1 MKLTANIAK
10 IKVLRKGN
18 FSHFENVHGDK
29 RNNIRVELYGLF
41 GEAFQDVF
49 CVIEVTTDG
58 DLVCYPVD
66 THIEEYMDDF
76 NWNKFYNTILDDAIA
91 HGKNRDFGYGE
102 DDYIPMVKEVEDIK
116 LSEVEP
122 QDFLKEPNQEEVKE
136 PVIGQFKTK
145 KTFLNFISAASIRGQ
160 NVRFNADFAFIK
172 GEVLSGMLEKAVFK
186 LTICDEGTINFEE
199 VEGTSLSD
207 EAMRKRLVS
216 DIDDSD
222 VTGYAQK
229 FVLNGLEF
237 SDEDGNRCYLEV
249 EHKKPIDLLRSIF
262 DEEDQKEEE
271 MKELSEKGLSVLDSL
286 FADEEQTEEGGLSF
300 LDELLSGDTTVEPF
314 SDEEEIEEVEEVVE
328 EPKSQSVSYL
338 EDSFRKM
345 NEGKVN
351 ELKNRIEEANK
362 EIGKSK
368 MEIKNAETKL
378 NKTQEEL
385 GVLETRL
392 ETMQPTEEPNGYVFF
407 VSEEKK
413 HETGLDESTKHVADK
428 IADIMKLK
436 KDVLFQMLTEGYHV
450 IKLAKKDSDYSID
463 LGSISTDGKTKEEI
477 EELVLQASDL
487 NRMYASLTKIDR
499 VGKFT
504 QTDEGVEYRGELN
517 WHQLVSKLIRNGFE
531 QDHEFDKVSGSNSY
545 VNTTEQYYEE
555 TEEDSN
561 SENEVTDEDFEDL
574 EETKEVDNEYQTQ
587 HLMTFDEP
595 TDVIFWSAPDEANQS
610 VDISITDDF
619 ATLEVRVGG
628 KHFNDIET
636 VGFVSVSTFK
646 EYEKFIKK
654 YTAEQLGGTT
664 AILIP
669 NFKGEIRIG
678 VKLDK
683 GGYATDFDPT
693 DDLYYIQGGGQ
704 PFIDFPVDTE
714 IIDIDEDHDLSKLKK
729 FVRDQKLTNLGIN

>member
-1 MKLTANIAK
+1 MNK
-10 IKVLRKGN
+10 IKYFETENGETIKTAEFDGYN
-18 FSHFENVHGDK
+18 FADRLLEGVMFQATVQEDGTLKVNVSPDGESYFSNFNQEKFLEQALKYANNEDEFYVPGTEENCFAVYETDEEESVVIEATPIAIDK
-29 RNNIRVELYGLF
+29 LNLF
-41 GEAFQDVF
+41 GTQ
-49 CVIEVTTDG
+49 
-58 DLVCYPVD
+58 
-66 THIEEYMDDF
+66 
-76 NWNKFYNTILDDAIA
+76 
-91 HGKNRDFGYGE
+91 GE
-102 DDYIPMVKEVEDIK
+102 DA
-116 LSEVEP
+116 VEP
-122 QDFLKEPNQEEVKE
+122 EEVKE

-229 FVLNGLEF
+229 YVLNGLEF

-314 SDEEEIEEVEEVVE
+314 SDEEEVVDVEEVVE

-338 EDSFRKM
+338 EESFRKM
-345 NEGKVN
+345 NDGKVN
-351 ELKNRIEEANK
+351 ELKNRIEDANQ
-362 EIGKSK
+362 EIRKSQT
-368 MEIKNAETKL
+368 EIKNAETKL

-392 ETMQPTEEPNGYVFF
+392 ETMQATEEPNGYVFF

-436 KDVLFQMLTEGYHV
+436 KDVLFEMLTEGYHL
-450 IKLAKKDSDYSID
+450 IKLAKKESDYSLD
-463 LGSISTDGKTKEEI
+463 LGSVSTDGKTKEEI
-477 EELVLQASDL
+477 EELVTQVSEL
-487 NRMYASLTKIDR
+487 NSMYASLMKIDR
-499 VGKFT
+499 VGKFA
-504 QTDEGVEYRGELN
+504 QTEEGVEYRGELN

-545 VNTTEQYYEE
+545 VNTTESYYEE
-555 TEEDSN
+555 TEEESN
-561 SENEVTDEDFEDL
+561 VENE
-574 EETKEVDNEYQTQ
+574 
-587 HLMTFDEP
+587 
-595 TDVIFWSAPDEANQS
+595 
-610 VDISITDDF
+610 
-619 ATLEVRVGG
+619 
-628 KHFNDIET
+628 
-636 VGFVSVSTFK
+636 
-646 EYEKFIKK
+646 
-654 YTAEQLGGTT
+654 
-664 AILIP
+664 
-669 NFKGEIRIG
+669 
-678 VKLDK
+678 
-683 GGYATDFDPT
+683 
-693 DDLYYIQGGGQ
+693 
-704 PFIDFPVDTE
+704 
-714 IIDIDEDHDLSKLKK
+714 
-729 FVRDQKLTNLGIN
+729 DQKLTNLGI

>member
-1 MKLTANIAK
+1 MNK
-10 IKVLRKGN
+10 IKYFETENGETIKTAEFDGYN
-18 FSHFENVHGDK
+18 FADRLLEGVMFQATIQEDGTLKVNVSPDSESYFANFNQEKFLEQALKYANNEDEFYVPGTEENCFAVYETDEEESVAIEATPIAIDK
-29 RNNIRVELYGLF
+29 LNLF
-41 GEAFQDVF
+41 GTQ
-49 CVIEVTTDG
+49 
-58 DLVCYPVD
+58 
-66 THIEEYMDDF
+66 
-76 NWNKFYNTILDDAIA
+76 
-91 HGKNRDFGYGE
+91 GE
-102 DDYIPMVKEVEDIK
+102 D
-116 LSEVEP
+116 SVEP
-122 QDFLKEPNQEEVKE
+122 EEVKE

-300 LDELLSGDTTVEPF
+300 LDELLSGDTIVEPF
-314 SDEEEIEEVEEVVE
+314 SDEEEVEEEEVVE

-345 NEGKVN
+345 NEGKIN

-436 KDVLFQMLTEGYHV
+436 KDVLFEMLTEGYHL
-450 IKLAKKDSDYSID
+450 IKLAKKDSDYSVD
-463 LGSISTDGKTKEEI
+463 LGSIPTDGKTKEEI
-477 EELVLQASDL
+477 EELVTQASEL

-499 VGKFT
+499 VGNFT

-545 VNTTEQYYEE
+545 VNTTESYYEE
-555 TEEDSN
+555 TEEESN

-574 EETKEVDNEYQTQ
+574 DGSKDNDYKTQ
-587 HLMTFDEP
+587 KFMTFDES
-595 TDVIFWSAPDEANQS
+595 TDLIFWSAPDEANQS

-619 ATLEVRVGG
+619 ANLEVRVGG

-654 YTAEQLGGTT
+654 YTAGQLGGTT

-669 NFKGEIRIG
+669 NFQGEIRIG

-683 GGYATDFDPT
+683 GGYATDFDPI

-729 FVRDQKLTNLGIN
+729 FVRDQKLTNLGI

>member
-1 MKLTANIAK
+1 MSK
-10 IKVLRKGN
+10 IN
-18 FSHFENVHGDK
+18 E
-29 RNNIRVELYGLF
+29 
-41 GEAFQDVF
+41 
-49 CVIEVTTDG
+49 EV
-58 DLVCYPVD
+58 
-66 THIEEYMDDF
+66 
-76 NWNKFYNTILDDAIA
+76 
-91 HGKNRDFGYGE
+91 
-102 DDYIPMVKEVEDIK
+102 
-116 LSEVEP
+116 
-122 QDFLKEPNQEEVKE
+122 EEVKE
-136 PVIGQFKTK
+136 PVIGEFKTK
-145 KTFLNFISAASIRGQ
+145 KKFLNFISAVSIRGQ
-160 NVRFNADFAFIK
+160 KVRFNSESAFIK
-172 GEVLSGMLEKAVFK
+172 GELLSGMLEKAVFK

-207 EAMRKRLVS
+207 AAMRKRLVS

-237 SDEDGNRCYLEV
+237 TDENGDKCYLEV

-271 MKELSEKGLSVLDSL
+271 MKEISEKGLSVLDSL

-314 SDEEEIEEVEEVVE
+314 SDEDEVEEVEEVVE
-328 EPKSQSVSYL
+328 EPKSESVSYL
-338 EDSFRKM
+338 EESFRKM

-351 ELKNRIEEANK
+351 ELKNRIEDANK
-362 EIGKSK
+362 EISKSK

-378 NKTQEEL
+378 NKTLEDL
-385 GVLETRL
+385 NVLETRL
-392 ETMQPTEEPNGYVFF
+392 ETMQPAEPANGYVFF
-407 VSEEKK
+407 VSEQKK
-413 HETGLDESTKHVADK
+413 HETGLDESTKHIADK

-436 KDVLFQMLTEGYHV
+436 KDVLFDMLTEGYHI
-450 IKLAKKDSDYSID
+450 IKLAKKDSDYSVD

-477 EELVLQASDL
+477 EELVTQASEL

-504 QTDEGVEYRGELN
+504 QTEEGVEYRGELN

-561 SENEVTDEDFEDL
+561 SENEVTDEDFKDL
-574 EETKEVDNEYQTQ
+574 DSLLTSIGEISDAELQDLMDLAKVKLKEESEESTVEVDNEYQTQ

-595 TDVIFWSAPDEANQS
+595 TDVIFWSAPDDANQS
-610 VDISITDDF
+610 ADISITDDY
-619 ATLEVRVGG
+619 ASLEVRVGG
-628 KHFNDIET
+628 KEMEDIYFET
-636 VGFVSVSTFK
+636 AGFVSVTTYK

-654 YTAEQLGGTT
+654 YGTEQLGGTS

-669 NFKGEIRIG
+669 NFQGEIRIG
-678 VKLDK
+678 VQLDK
-683 GGYATDFDPT
+683 GGFAEDFDPT

-704 PFIDFPVDTE
+704 PFIDFPVGTE

-729 FVRDQKLTNLGIN
+729 FVRNQKLTDLGI

>member
-1 MKLTANIAK
+1 MNK
-10 IKVLRKGN
+10 IKYFETENGETIKTAEFDGYN
-18 FSHFENVHGDK
+18 FADRLLEGVMFQATVQEDGTLKVNVSPDSESYFANFNQEKFLEQALKYANNEVEFYVPGTDENCVAVYETDEEEESVAIEATPIAIDK
-29 RNNIRVELYGLF
+29 LNIF
-41 GEAFQDVF
+41 GTQ
-49 CVIEVTTDG
+49 
-58 DLVCYPVD
+58 
-66 THIEEYMDDF
+66 
-76 NWNKFYNTILDDAIA
+76 
-91 HGKNRDFGYGE
+91 GE
-102 DDYIPMVKEVEDIK
+102 DA
-116 LSEVEP
+116 VEP
-122 QDFLKEPNQEEVKE
+122 EEVKE

-145 KTFLNFISAASIRGQ
+145 KNFLNFISAASIRGQ

-249 EHKKPIDLLRSIF
+249 EQKKPIDLLRSIF

-314 SDEEEIEEVEEVVE
+314 SDEDEVVEVEVVE

-338 EDSFRKM
+338 EESFRKM
-345 NEGKVN
+345 NDGKVN

-368 MEIKNAETKL
+368 IEIKNAETKL

-436 KDVLFQMLTEGYHV
+436 KDVLFEMLTEGYHL
-450 IKLAKKDSDYSID
+450 IKLAKKDSDYSVD
-463 LGSISTDGKTKEEI
+463 LGSIPTDGKTKEEI
-477 EELVLQASDL
+477 EELVSQVSEL
-487 NRMYASLTKIDR
+487 NEMYSSLLKIDR

-504 QTDEGVEYRGELN
+504 QTDEGIEYRGELN

-545 VNTTEQYYEE
+545 VNTTESYYEE
-555 TEEDSN
+555 TEE
-561 SENEVTDEDFEDL
+561 ETNEVTDEDFEDL
-574 EETKEVDNEYQTQ
+574 DDSKDDYKTQ
-587 HLMTFDEP
+587 KFMTFDES
-595 TDVIFWSAPDEANQS
+595 TDLIFWSAPEEANQS

-628 KHFNDIET
+628 KHLNDIET

-669 NFKGEIRIG
+669 NFQGEIRIG

-729 FVRDQKLTNLGIN
+729 FVRDQKLTNLGI